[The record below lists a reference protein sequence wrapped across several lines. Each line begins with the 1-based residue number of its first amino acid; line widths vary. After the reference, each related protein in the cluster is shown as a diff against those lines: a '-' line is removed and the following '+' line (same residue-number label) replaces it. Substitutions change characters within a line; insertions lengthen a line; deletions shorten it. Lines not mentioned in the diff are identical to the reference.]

1 MQVGIYEGTKH
12 AFATDALRRG
22 VQERHIQRFLGH
34 SDVRS
39 THRYARLADEGLVTV
54 LRAPTA
60 PPMGFAGKDT
70 QQKPARIQEVSKDG
84 WRSGRDSN
92 PRPPA

>member
-1 MQVGIYEGTKH
+1 MYEGTKH

-22 VQERHIQRFLGH
+22 VQERHIQRFLGY

-39 THRYARLADEGLVTV
+39 THRYARLADEDLVTV

-70 QQKPARIQEVSKDG
+70 QQKPSRIQEVSKDG